1 MVKSINTF
9 LLFALLFFSF
19 VVSTLFAQLTYPTPY
34 DLSLGTYSFTDWS
47 STNSAGTYPPS
58 MIFHRS
64 GTQDP
69 LLSTEMTTN
78 YTSAYNLTS
87 GSRINGLGVNGISF
101 VNTSS
106 NGNLGAA
113 VLALNTTNRTNIQ
126 VTWTGG
132 FVKISG
138 TTSREYRIVLQYKIG
153 DSGTFQ
159 NVTDQNGNPIEYVYN
174 EYVSHPNP
182 TTLPPHSSTFTVTL
196 PPAVED
202 QPVVYL
208 RWKYYFL
215 GSGSGNR
222 PELRIDD
229 IYVQSES
236 SVGGGT
242 KLLIS
247 NITPT
252 NPLTNVPFSF
262 LVSSVDDNNI
272 PKKVS
277 QATTVRISLISGS
290 GTLLGTLTKFIPYKS
305 TNVTFDDLKY
315 NIAETITIRA
325 EVISGDNLNSAQANI
340 NLLPGPTAILIENLY
355 TKGHIAAI
363 HPTFIVRAINSD
375 GSTNTN
381 YHNYKAQINF
391 VGPSNFFV
399 TGNFINGIATISG
412 VTFNYAGNYIVSAN
426 SPGFSNSNTL
436 EVYVLPKPTITEI
449 LIPKYI
455 KGVGNFGT
463 RIPSFALVKID
474 NLHPNTIYRYFT
486 GGRDVGYTGNVA
498 TDNGAGNNIHY
509 DYQNNVYFYNSIRN
523 LTQQNG
529 YSTFQA
535 NSNGS
540 QFVWLS
546 LVPTTNTSFNEGKN
560 VYWILVLGTELGSL
574 IKRYQT
580 TNTSLATDFGNPPTK
595 VTGIYDE
602 DSWLPP
608 KSFICLFD
616 DTNAVHPITIA
627 IVQNEGATFQEGID
641 PNGNPYPPQGPEFYN
656 NLDETN
662 GAWATFIPNNLQK
675 GIQKIEVYNRD
686 GSLFR
691 KVFDL
696 DGNWAGI
703 QTLNIYGG
711 SDNPIPFK
719 TPNLKLITPAV
730 GSTEDVCNDGS
741 YIIRWV
747 SRGVEK
753 IDVEVS
759 QDRGTTFFNIFEGI
773 SAKNEQIEWNIPR
786 GFFADTLNRIRI
798 LDREHPTELHPTRE
812 YLSSESGDFYIFD
825 KPIVTYHTPAAIA
838 CKGEVVTLDA
848 FATGSKICFQWYKDG
863 KIIDGATSQRLVLEN
878 VDFATSGV
886 YRCEATGASV
896 CESDFTKDILVYV
909 LTKDKITKQ
918 PKDYFGYLN
927 STATFTFDTHL
938 NGAPPEYEVS
948 IQWYKNGIPL
958 RDDWKYSGTRS
969 NYFTVSNISFQDT
982 SDYFFAVIN
991 GKCSSD
997 TSAIVK
1003 IRIVPNLLI
1012 KPDTLYICDNDQYL
1026 TIPIEIPT
1034 VILPHKYFVDLY
1046 RGNVFIGT
1054 FQTSGVG
1061 NFVKLPV
1068 VSLQPGDYRAV
1079 VRVPGLGTS
1088 FKTNIVKVI
1097 KITESP
1103 QITKDLPPTLELKV
1117 GDDLNLSIEAEGLNL
1132 HYQWFKDNNPLSGA
1146 IEPKLIISDVQTED
1160 AGNYYCLVW
1169 NCDTVSSTLT
1179 NVTISLFTVTGV
1191 NENERFTAKI
1201 YPNPTSSNAVLVVN
1215 NQVNKIELID
1225 VFGTSLK
1232 VLLNENESRDIR
1244 NIEIPFSTMNL
1255 TNGIYFV
1262 KITENGN
1269 TQTLPITLI
1278 R

>member
-1 MVKSINTF
+1 MKHF
-9 LLFALLFFSF
+9 LILALLFFSF
-19 VVSTLFAQLTYPTPY
+19 VGSTLFGQLSYPTPY
-34 DLSLGTYSFTDWS
+34 DLTLGTYSFTDWIAS
-47 STNSAGTYPPS
+47 NPAGTYPPS

-87 GSRINGLGVNGISF
+87 GSRINGLGANGISF

-113 VLALNTTNRTNIQ
+113 VLAINTTNRTNIQ

-132 FVKISG
+132 FVKILG
-138 TTSREYRIVLQYKIG
+138 TTSREYRIILQYKIG

-159 NVTDQNGNPIEYVYN
+159 NVTDQFGNPIEYVYN
-174 EYVSHPNP
+174 EYVNHPNP
-182 TTLPPHSSTFTVTL
+182 TILPPHSSTFTVTL
-196 PPAVED
+196 PPEVED

-247 NITPT
+247 NINPT
-252 NPLTNVPFSF
+252 NPLTNVPFSL
-262 LVSSVDDNNI
+262 LVSSVDDNNV

-277 QATTVRISLISGS
+277 QATTVRLTLIDGS
-290 GTLLGTLTKFIPYKS
+290 GTLLGTLTKIIPYKS
-305 TNVTFDDLKY
+305 TNVTFDDLQY
-315 NIAETITIRA
+315 NIAEIITVRA
-325 EVISGDNLNSAQANI
+325 EVISGDNLNPAQASINI
-340 NLLPGPTAILIENLY
+340 LTGPREILIENLY
-355 TKGHIAAI
+355 TKGHVGAI
-363 HPTFIVRAINSD
+363 HPTFIVRAVNSD

-381 YHNYKAQINF
+381 YHNYTAQINF
-391 VGPSNFFV
+391 QGPINFFV
-399 TGNFINGIATISG
+399 TGNFVNGIATISG
-412 VTFNYAGNYIVSAN
+412 VAFNEEGSYAVSAS
-426 SPGFSNSNTL
+426 SPGFSNSNIL
-436 EVYVLPKPTITEI
+436 EVFVLPEPTITEI

-463 RIPSFALVKID
+463 RIPSFALVKIN

-486 GGRDVGYTGNVA
+486 GGRNVGYTGNVA

-509 DYQNNVYFYNSIRN
+509 DHQNNTYFYNSIRN

-540 QFVWLS
+540 QYVWLS
-546 LVPTTNTSFNEGKN
+546 VVPTTNTSFNEGKN

-595 VTGIYDE
+595 VTGIFDE

-608 KSFICLFD
+608 KTFVCLFD
-616 DTNAVHPITIA
+616 DTNATHPITIA
-627 IVQNEGATFQEGID
+627 IVQNEGATLQDGYD
-641 PNGNPYPPQGPEFYN
+641 SNGNPFPPQGPEFYN
-656 NLDETN
+656 NLDGTI
-662 GAWATFIPNNLQK
+662 GAWATIIPNNLQN
-675 GIQKIEVYNRD
+675 GIQKIVVYNRD
-686 GSLFR
+686 GSIFR
-691 KVFDL
+691 KVYDL
-696 DGNWAGI
+696 DGIWAGV
-703 QTLNIYGG
+703 QTSNIYGG
-711 SDNPIPFK
+711 VDNPVSFK
-719 TPNLKLITPAV
+719 IPNLKLISPAV
-730 GSTEDVCNDGS
+730 GSTDDVCNDGS
-741 YIIRWV
+741 YTIRWL

-773 SAKNEQIEWNIPR
+773 PAENGQIEWNIPR
-786 GFFADTLNRIRI
+786 GFFADTSNRIRV
-798 LDREHPTELHPTRE
+798 LDREHPIELQPTTQ
-812 YLSSESGDFYIFD
+812 YLSSESGDFYIYD

-848 FATGSKICFQWYKDG
+848 FATGSKIGYQWYKDG
-863 KIIDGATSQRLVLEN
+863 KIIEGATSQRLVLQS
-878 VDFATSGV
+878 VDFTSSGV

-909 LTKDKITKQ
+909 LTEDRITIE
-918 PKDYFGYLN
+918 PKDYYGYMN
-927 STATFTFDTHL
+927 TTATFTFDAHL
-938 NGAPPEYEVS
+938 NGAPPDYIVS
-948 IQWYKNGIPL
+948 IQWYKNGVPL

-982 SDYFFAVIN
+982 SDYFFAVVN
-991 GKCSSD
+991 GRCSSD
-997 TSAIVK
+997 TTAIVK
-1003 IRIVPNLLI
+1003 IHIVPNLLI
-1012 KPDTLYICDNDQYL
+1012 KPDTLYVCDNDQYL

-1054 FQTSGVG
+1054 FQSSGIG
-1061 NFVKLPV
+1061 NLVNLPV
-1068 VSLQPGDYRAV
+1068 VSLQPGDYWGV

-1097 KITESP
+1097 KISEPP
-1103 QITKDLPPTLELKV
+1103 QITQDLPPTLELKV
-1117 GDDLNLSIEAEGLNL
+1117 GDNLDLSIEAMGLNL
-1132 HYQWFKDNNPLSGA
+1132 HYQWFKDDNPLTGA
-1146 IEPKLIISDVQTED
+1146 NEPRLFISNVQIED

-1169 NCDTVSSTLT
+1169 NCDTVSSAMT
-1179 NVTISLFTVTGV
+1179 NVSISLFTISGV
-1191 NENERFTAKI
+1191 DIGEKFHERI
-1201 YPNPTSSNAVLVVN
+1201 YPNPTSGNAVLVVDKPAT
-1215 NQVNKIELID
+1215 KIELID
-1225 VFGTSLK
+1225 VIGNSLK
-1232 VLLNENESRDIR
+1232 VLFSGNISQDIHT
-1244 NIEIPFSTMNL
+1244 IEIPFSTMNL
-1255 TNGIYFV
+1255 PNGIYFV
-1262 KITENGN
+1262 KITENGK